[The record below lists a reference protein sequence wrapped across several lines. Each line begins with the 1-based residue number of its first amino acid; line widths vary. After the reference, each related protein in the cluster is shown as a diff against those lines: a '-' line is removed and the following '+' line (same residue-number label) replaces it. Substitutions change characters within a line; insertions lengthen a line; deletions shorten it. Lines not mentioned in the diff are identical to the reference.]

1 MRWLM
6 AQASLRTRWLVTA
19 AWAFVW
25 AVGYGAAT
33 LIPYGVSGFRWWV
46 PIVGFSLGMA
56 LVTGA
61 VVAWSER
68 GVAASYA
75 AVLEGLTTKQRRQI
89 AQVWRPGAVPS
100 DPAVLTAAL
109 RLHDLAERYRLGKR
123 RRRTVGA
130 VLVCIATVMLVATV
144 VSARHT
150 FSASTLMFLL
160 VGAMLV
166 AGPTLAAL
174 RATRRRPRL
183 AQLRAAAAADP
194 SVAAAVANPA
204 TPAAPLSRTQRRWWA
219 VATVTLALVY
229 VGALEI
235 AMSVAQR

>member
-1 MRWLM
+1 MFDGTSVVAHAVAGHRGVGLRMVRGLWRGDVD
-6 AQASLRTRWLVTA
+6 SLRDKR
-19 AWAFVW
+19 
-25 AVGYGAAT
+25 
-33 LIPYGVSGFRWWV
+33 FRWWV

-75 AVLEGLTTKQRRQI
+75 AVLEGLTTNQRRQI

-160 VGAMLV
+160 VGACSSL
-166 AGPTLAAL
+166 GP
-174 RATRRRPRL
+174 
-183 AQLRAAAAADP
+183 
-194 SVAAAVANPA
+194 
-204 TPAAPLSRTQRRWWA
+204 RWRHCGPPVCPWP
-219 VATVTLALVY
+219 
-229 VGALEI
+229 
-235 AMSVAQR
+235 